1 MTRAGVTTHPQV
13 SVLVP
18 TRNRAGLL
26 RAALASVQRQT
37 LRDIEILVLDDGS
50 TDDTAQVLD
59 AARQRDARVR
69 VIRHAHG
76 QGLPVALNR
85 LLTMARSPLV
95 AVMHDDDVAYPP
107 RLETQVMFID
117 THGLD
122 ICGTWYRR
130 FGHVPGGIARPPVD
144 DGAIKAALHFQPP
157 LLHPSVLMR
166 RDWVLRIGGYSA
178 EFQRAAEDYDLWTR
192 LAAAG
197 ARFGNVPQVLMRY
210 RLSAVQA
217 SRVFNSEQAALAH
230 RIRARYL
237 ADCGISASQEEVDL
251 HVRVRDPA
259 PIESLDELRAF
270 EAWLVRLREHFAGN
284 PAAAQVVAQQ
294 WLFIGCR
301 GAGLGMRCW
310 RVWRASPLAAAI
322 SPKKAALLFAL
333 CAGRVRY
340 RSAPYRL
347 LEPFAPA

>member
-1 MTRAGVTTHPQV
+1 MTERV
-13 SVLVP
+13 SVLLA

-85 LLTMARSPLV
+85 LLAEARGTWV
-95 AVMHDDDVAYPP
+95 ARMDDDDLCMPQRLAVQLAYAQTH
-107 RLETQVMFID
+107 RLDV
-117 THGLD
+117 
-122 ICGTWYRR
+122 CGSWYRR
-130 FGHVPGGIARPPVD
+130 FGWLPGGAGRPATD
-144 DGAIKAALHFQPP
+144 HEAIVAGLLFQPS
-157 LLHPSVLMR
+157 LLHPSVLIR
-166 RDWVLRIGGYSA
+166 RSVVANAGGYDT
-178 EFQRAAEDYDLWTR
+178 EYPHAEDYELWTR
-192 LAAAG
+192 LATAG
-197 ARFGNVPQVLMRY
+197 ARFGNAPHVLLRY
-210 RLSAVQA
+210 RMSRNQVSRAFNPQQVTSAQ
-217 SRVFNSEQAALAH
+217 

-259 PIESLDELRAF
+259 PIQSLDELRAF

-284 PAAAQVVAQQ
+284 PATAQVVAQQ

-301 GAGLGMRCW
+301 SAGLGMRCW
-310 RVWRASPLAAAI
+310 RMWRASPLAAAI
-322 SPKKAALLFAL
+322 SPKKAAMLFAL
-333 CAGRVRY
+333 CAARVRY